1 MKFLLVFFL
10 LIFSTG
16 CDSRYEIVN
25 SEGVSEGINR
35 KVIAESAVYTDS
47 FRIAN
52 VEIRE
57 EIIAKLTENNIQH
70 WVTDDGSISYLLSD
84 GKIIDRIGNEVILAY
99 IRRN

>member
-10 LIFSTG
+10 LVFSTG
-16 CDSRYEIVN
+16 CDSRREAVN
-25 SEGVSEGINR
+25 SEGVNR

-57 EIIAKLTENNIQH
+57 EIIAKLIENNIQH